1 MNKLFVKSPLSI
13 SNNTPSN
20 IRFSAVHIQ
29 TATKAC
35 VFGVLA
41 FHAFKYNVLLMI
53 GTANSKFHLASL
65 I

>member
-1 MNKLFVKSPLSI
+1 MDKLFVKSPLGIFSDK
-13 SNNTPSN
+13 PSN

-35 VFGVLA
+35 VFGILA
-41 FHAFKYNVLLMI
+41 FHALKYNLLLRI
-53 GTANSKFHLASL
+53 SIANSKFHLASH